1 MPTIVMDALRIAIAN
16 LPKIAKELA
25 TANKLKAIEIKAKAG
40 MVAAVDTMKA
50 VDDAINGKARNNGCA
65 V

>member
-1 MPTIVMDALRIAIAN
+1 MPTIVMNALQIGIAN

-50 VDDAINGKARNNGCA
+50 VYDAINGKAKNNDDDA
-65 V
+65 

>member
-1 MPTIVMDALRIAIAN
+1 MPMIVMNALQIAIAT

-25 TANKLKAIEIKAKAG
+25 IANKLKAIEIKAKVG

-50 VDDAINGKARNNGCA
+50 VDDAMEG
-65 V
+65 

>member
-1 MPTIVMDALRIAIAN
+1 MPTILMDALRITVAN

-50 VDDAINGKARNNGCA
+50 VDDAINGKAKNNDDDA
-65 V
+65 

>member
-1 MPTIVMDALRIAIAN
+1 MPTILMDALRITVAN

-50 VDDAINGKARNNGCA
+50 VDDAMEG
-65 V
+65 

>member
-1 MPTIVMDALRIAIAN
+1 MQTIVMDALRIVIAN

-50 VDDAINGKARNNGCA
+50 VDDAMEG
-65 V
+65 

>member
-50 VDDAINGKARNNGCA
+50 VDDAMDG
-65 V
+65 

>member
-1 MPTIVMDALRIAIAN
+1 MPIIVMNALQIAIAT
-16 LPKIAKELA
+16 LPKIVKELA

-50 VDDAINGKARNNGCA
+50 VDDVMEG
-65 V
+65 

>member
-1 MPTIVMDALRIAIAN
+1 MPTIVMDALRVAIAN

-25 TANKLKAIEIKAKAG
+25 TANKLKAIEIKARAG

-50 VDDAINGKARNNGCA
+50 VDDAINLKAKHNGCA
-65 V
+65 A